1 MTTLTKDQIQK
12 LSPEQRGAVAA
23 LELDRAKARQ
33 RLLDQ
38 ARSCRDQEIVTC
50 VLVVCVMFLLM
61 LLESFRSSFIGSLLL
76 VMSIGAV
83 FVGTGIQ
90 INLINRRI
98 DALIRLLE
106 HELQDPVLSAKSGD
120 KKGFTDSENSGP
132 EFTNR
137 GQS

>member
-12 LSPEQRGAVAA
+12 LSPEQRGAVPA

-76 VMSIGAV
+76 VISISSLLL
-83 FVGTGIQ
+83 GITLRF
-90 INLINRRI
+90 NMTNRRI
-98 DALIRLLE
+98 D
-106 HELQDPVLSAKSGD
+106 
-120 KKGFTDSENSGP
+120 
-132 EFTNR
+132 
-137 GQS
+137 